1 MENNF
6 KNKEHINND
15 AEINFFELFSVLWI
29 GKWLISSSTL
39 IFSVAA
45 IIYSLSLPNIYQST
59 ALLSPVSGSGG
70 ISQALDGYQGIASLA
85 GINLSSKS
93 SGGNSVKAIEKLQ
106 TLSFFEE
113 NILPNIFLP
122 DLMALE
128 SWNPST
134 NTLIYNK
141 NKYDIETNLWIGKSS
156 SNKPSNQ
163 ESFITFK
170 KNHLTFSENQ
180 NTGFLTIRIKHK
192 SPHIAQDWLY
202 VIVNELNN
210 FYRSKD
216 KLEAEASMAYLNAQ
230 MLRTSFSEIKQVIAA
245 LLQQKMQQLTL
256 IEASDSYVF
265 DYIDPPAALEKK
277 VEPRR
282 SMICILGFIVGAI
295 IGMFFVLI
303 RHYGLNR
310 N

>member
-6 KNKEHINND
+6 KKQDHVND
-15 AEINFFELFSVLWI
+15 DEINFFELFSVLWN
-29 GKWLISSSTL
+29 GKLLISSFTL

-59 ALLSPVSGSGG
+59 TLLSPVSGSGG
-70 ISQALDGYQGIASLA
+70 MSQALDGYQGIASLA

-128 SWNPST
+128 TWNSSS
-134 NTLIYNK
+134 NSLVYDK
-141 NKYDIETNLWIGKSS
+141 DKYDDKTNLWIGKFSP
-156 SNKPSNQ
+156 NKPSSQ
-163 ESFITFK
+163 ESFIAFK

-180 NTGFLTIRIKHK
+180 NTGFVTISVKHK

-230 MLRTSFSEIKQVIAA
+230 MSRTSYSEIKQVIAA

-256 IEASDSYVF
+256 IEASDYYVF

-277 VEPRR
+277 LEPRR

-295 IGMFFVLI
+295 TGMFIVLI
-303 RHYGLNR
+303 RHYGFNR

>member
-1 MENNF
+1 MESNF
-6 KNKEHINND
+6 KKQDHINND
-15 AEINFFELFSVLWI
+15 AEINFFELFSVLWN
-29 GKWLISSSTL
+29 GKWLISSFTL

-59 ALLSPVSGSGG
+59 TLLSPVSGSGG
-70 ISQALDGYQGIASLA
+70 MSQAMDGYKGIASLA

-128 SWNPST
+128 SWNLSS
-134 NTLIYNK
+134 NTLVYNK
-141 NKYDIETNLWIGKSS
+141 DKYDDKTNLWVGKSS
-156 SNKPSNQ
+156 QNKPSSQ
-163 ESFITFK
+163 ESFIAFK

-180 NTGFLTIRIKHK
+180 NTGFVTIRVNHK
-192 SPHIAQDWLY
+192 SPHIAQEWLY

-216 KLEAEASMAYLNAQ
+216 KLEAEASMAYLNSQ

-256 IEASDSYVF
+256 IEASDYYVF

-282 SMICILGFIVGAI
+282 SMICILGFIVGVI
-295 IGMFFVLI
+295 IGMFIVLI
-303 RHYGLNR
+303 RHFGLNR